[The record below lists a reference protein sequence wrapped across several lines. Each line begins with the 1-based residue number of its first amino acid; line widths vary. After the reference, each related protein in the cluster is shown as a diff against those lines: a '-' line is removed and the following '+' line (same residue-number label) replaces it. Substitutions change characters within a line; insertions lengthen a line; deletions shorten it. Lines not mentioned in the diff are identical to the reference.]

1 MAGVRSEVATDPYTS
16 DESIASAIPGAFKL
30 ETVERQDDG
39 RVINAVIGEII
50 PEEPDVLA
58 VRAAGGNAAS
68 GDPYQLTASVSSAEP
83 EDLRSADQEY
93 PTWVWIRYTQL
104 PADMPPRVAELSRE
118 ITADA
123 DNPYDKAKAVESWL
137 KTSIG
142 YNLAIDP
149 PPFGADGVDHFLFES
164 REGYSEYFGS
174 AMTVLMRSAG
184 IPARMTTGYTTGNLI
199 DGSNLYLVS
208 DRHSHGWAEV
218 YFPGYGWIP
227 FEPTPGK
234 EIPVVVPPEEREAM
248 AALRASA
255 EGSGELPCEIEEDC
269 EEPDISL
276 NPDDIPTPQGRTTML
291 WNAALAALPW
301 VIGVGVAL
309 ILLVAVGWTAWRTL
323 LATPKDAPSTYRRLR
338 RLGRFAALAPA
349 RHQTPISGGQPL
361 PTPCPK
367 NGRRCCASL
376 TPTASVP
383 MPGVRP
389 RNRRKPMRLQ
399 TPGTPYAFLCCG
411 TASAAARPD
420 ALTRNAFTQ
429 NALCITE

>member
-1 MAGVRSEVATDPYTS
+1 MV
-16 DESIASAIPGAFKL
+16 
-30 ETVERQDDG
+30 
-39 RVINAVIGEII
+39 NAVIGEII

-83 EDLRSADQEY
+83 EDLRQADQEY

-104 PADMPPRVAELSRE
+104 PGDMPPRVAELARS

-123 DNPYDKAKAVESWL
+123 DTPYDQAKAIESWL
-137 KTSIG
+137 KTNIA

-174 AMTVLMRSAG
+174 AMTVLSRSIG

-227 FEPTPGK
+227 FEPTPGRA
-234 EIPVVVPPEEREAM
+234 IPVVVPPEERAAM
-248 AALRASA
+248 AALSA
-255 EGSGELPCEIEEDC
+255 GSDGSGDLPCEIEEDC
-269 EEPDISL
+269 EEADISL
-276 NPDDIPTPQGRTTML
+276 NADDIPLPEDRTTVL
-291 WNAALAALPW
+291 WNTVLAVLPWAIGGAAALVVLGAS
-301 VIGVGVAL
+301 
-309 ILLVAVGWTAWRTL
+309 GWAAWRFL
-323 LATPKDAPSTYRRLR
+323 LATPRDAPATYRRLR

-349 RHQTPISGGQPL
+349 PHQTPHQWAATVSQALPEQRSAVLRIVDAYALSAYAGRGADESSDGNGVADAWNAVRMPL
-361 PTPCPK
+361 LWYAL
-367 NGRRCCASL
+367 RRRE
-376 TPTASVP
+376 T
-383 MPGVRP
+383 
-389 RNRRKPMRLQ
+389 
-399 TPGTPYAFLCCG
+399 
-411 TASAAARPD
+411 
-420 ALTRNAFTQ
+420 
-429 NALCITE
+429 